1 MCGRGNYLS
10 KERPENSPISEHLP
24 LKSLES
30 LNEIF
35 HVSHWSEQIANAY
48 VVILYLCQLIFYYFK
63 FVLFIIIITS
73 AKLQRNND
81 MKEKKASSIKKI
93 RQLSIESGRSDA

>member
-1 MCGRGNYLS
+1 MCGRGKYLS
-10 KERPENSPISEHLP
+10 KERPENAPISEHLP

-48 VVILYLCQLIFYYFK
+48 VVILYLCQLILYYFM

-73 AKLQRNND
+73 AKLQKNNE
-81 MKEKKASSIKKI
+81 MKEKNASSIKRI
-93 RQLSIESGRSDA
+93 RLLSTESKRSDV

>member
-1 MCGRGNYLS
+1 MCGRENYLS

-35 HVSHWSEQIANAY
+35 DVMDKN
-48 VVILYLCQLIFYYFK
+48 
-63 FVLFIIIITS
+63 
-73 AKLQRNND
+73 
-81 MKEKKASSIKKI
+81 
-93 RQLSIESGRSDA
+93 